1 MYNILVFNPVILNSS
16 LKYKITS
23 ATNQPM
29 SNIRIKKF
37 TFNDFQENTYIVYNE
52 NKHAF
57 IFDPGC
63 SSSSEEEKLF
73 RFIEQNELQP
83 VALIN
88 THCHID
94 HILGNYAVKERY
106 DIPFWAPDGEQVI
119 LQAAPLMAQ
128 MYQIPYNPSPAPD
141 LWIDT
146 SHLLSLDGEDWKIL
160 LVPGHSPASLV
171 FYLAAAKIL
180 IAGDV
185 LFRDSIG
192 RTDLPGGNHEEL
204 LTNIREKLYTLPDE
218 TVVYP
223 GHGPETTIGYEKRN
237 NPFIR
242 R

>member
-1 MYNILVFNPVILNSS
+1 
-16 LKYKITS
+16 
-23 ATNQPM
+23 M

-37 TFNDFQENTYIVYNE
+37 TFNPFQENTYLLYNE
-52 NKHAF
+52 KKDAY

-63 SSSSEEEKLF
+63 STAEEENILF

-94 HILGNYAVKERY
+94 HVLGNKAVTDRY
-106 DIPFWAPDGEQVI
+106 DVPFWAPDGEQAM
-119 LQAAPLMAQ
+119 LQAASVMAD
-128 MYQIPYNPSPAPD
+128 MYQIPYSPSPVPD

-146 SHLLSLDGEDWKIL
+146 NHSIRLDGEAWELIL
-160 LVPGHSPASLV
+160 APGHSPASMV
-171 FYLAAAKIL
+171 FYVPSAGIA

-204 LTNIREKLYTLPDE
+204 LTNIREKLYVLPDE
-218 TVVYP
+218 TIVYP
-223 GHGPETTIGYEKRN
+223 GHGEETTIGYEKKN
-237 NPFIR
+237 NPFVQG
-242 R
+242 